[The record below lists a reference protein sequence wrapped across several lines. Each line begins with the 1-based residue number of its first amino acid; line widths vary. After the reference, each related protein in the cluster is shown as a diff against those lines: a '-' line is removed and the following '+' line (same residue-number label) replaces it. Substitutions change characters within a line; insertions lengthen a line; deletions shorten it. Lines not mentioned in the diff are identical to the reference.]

1 MDPVSSLSTDDK
13 EEIVAESSP
22 RGSRWTIEKRGDS
35 QRLLTLSVS
44 EEDYSAC
51 AMVETTWKGRIKQSK
66 VVPWH
71 TLHNGNYVLLG
82 DFWPIR
88 LKESELL
95 YPDRPRRVDA
105 IVKVKRGGRGMI
117 KVQVAWVAA
126 NAVPHHELHVDKVL
140 SVRLGELAI
149 WNNWNPPTIDKLAG
163 LSKIVRA
170 SI

>member
-1 MDPVSSLSTDDK
+1 MDPISSSRSNDT

-44 EEDYSAC
+44 EEDYSTC
-51 AMVETTWKGRIKQSK
+51 AKVETTWKGRLKRSK

-95 YPDRPRRVDA
+95 YDRPRRVDA
-105 IVKVKRGGRGMI
+105 IVKVKRGGRSMI
-117 KVQVAWVAA
+117 KVQVAWVAT
-126 NAVPHHELHVDKVL
+126 NAVAHHELHVDKVL
-140 SVRLGELAI
+140 SVPLGELAI